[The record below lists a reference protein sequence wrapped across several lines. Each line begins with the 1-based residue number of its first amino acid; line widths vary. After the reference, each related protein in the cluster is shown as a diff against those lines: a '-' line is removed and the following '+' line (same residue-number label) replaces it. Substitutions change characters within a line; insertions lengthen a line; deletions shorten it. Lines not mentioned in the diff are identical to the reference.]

1 MEVADTV
8 ADVTVA
14 TEVVAVVAEEDT
26 VVDVAEDEEDTE
38 MAGG

>member
-1 MEVADTV
+1 MEAADTV

-26 VVDVAEDEEDTE
+26 E